1 MPRNWIITGASSG
14 FGRALAEAVLAQGD
28 RAVVTARS
36 EASLADLRSAYADR
50 VAPVVLDLT
59 QPERIT
65 AAAREAENAFGQVD
79 VLVNNAGY
87 GVIGAVEEMSPAEY
101 RPMMEANFF
110 GTVEFT
116 RALLPAMRA
125 RGRGHIVNISSVAG
139 MAARPGYGF
148 YAASK
153 FALEGMSEAL
163 AGELR
168 PLGIHVTL
176 IEPGPFRTEFT
187 GRSLQLAEQVIGDYA
202 ATAGASRETVRNR
215 HGSQPGDPARA
226 AAVILEAVA
235 SEDPPLRLPLGSY
248 AYGRIREKLAGVAAD
263 LDAWE
268 PRAGAATEFSG
279 D

>member
-28 RAVVTARS
+28 HAVVTARS
-36 EASLADLRSAYADR
+36 EASLTDLHSAYPGR
-50 VAPVVLDLT
+50 VAPIALDLT

-65 AAAREAENAFGQVD
+65 PAAREAENAFGHVD

-139 MAARPGYGF
+139 ITARPGYGF

-163 AGELR
+163 ASELR
-168 PLGIHVTL
+168 PLGIYVTL

-187 GRSLQLAEQVIGDYA
+187 GSSLQLAEQVIDDYA
-202 ATAGASRETVRNR
+202 ATAGASRETVRSR
-215 HGSQPGDPARA
+215 HGNQPGDPTRA

-235 SEDPPLRLPLGSY
+235 SENPPLRLPLGSY
-248 AYGRIREKLAGVAAD
+248 AYGRMHEKLASVAAD

-268 PRAGAATEFSG
+268 SRAGAATEFPG